1 MSLAT
6 RCSACGTM
14 FRVVQDQLR
23 VSEGWVRCGRCD
35 TVFNALDALVDL
47 EAEAAA
53 AGSAPAQAPSDEAFY
68 EPAGSPVDDEVED
81 GPHRRA
87 AGADVHGHAGSA
99 SDPVEPEIAR
109 FDAEAGA
116 ERFHRPEPPEP
127 VWIAEPPMPALAA
140 SVQAERPFSG
150 SDGLLADPPIVA
162 AQAAPVWRPAN
173 DEPVGTQRSAPGG
186 PPQAPTPTFVR
197 QAERDARWTSP
208 AMRAALIGST
218 LILAGVLAMQAVY
231 HFRDTVA
238 ASSPVADA
246 LLRSACARWGCRIE
260 APRRI
265 EQVTLEGSGLS
276 RVAQQPQAVKLA
288 INLRNR
294 AQTDL
299 MMPSV
304 DLSLTDAKGEL
315 IARRVLGPG
324 DFRIDPPRIRRSAEL
339 PLELV
344 LSTGERA
351 IAGYTVELFYP

>member
-47 EAEAAA
+47 EAEAAGA
-53 AGSAPAQAPSDEAFY
+53 VADSTPSDEAFY
-68 EPAGSPVDDEVED
+68 EPPGVPQGEVED
-81 GPHRRA
+81 GPHRRPAPSSAPESRLDGNETDLVDDRPSA
-87 AGADVHGHAGSA
+87 APPERTWPREEAVPSWAVERNNDQGRTAASA
-99 SDPVEPEIAR
+99 TLPVEPPPAAIW
-109 FDAEAGA
+109 
-116 ERFHRPEPPEP
+116 RPSSESPTPETTQT
-127 VWIAEPPMPALAA
+127 LAA
-140 SVQAERPFSG
+140 AT
-150 SDGLLADPPIVA
+150 A
-162 AQAAPVWRPAN
+162 AH
-173 DEPVGTQRSAPGG
+173 T
-186 PPQAPTPTFVR
+186 PTPTFVR
-197 QAERDARWTSP
+197 RAERDARWTSP
-208 AMRAALIGST
+208 AMRAALIGGI
-218 LILAGVLAMQAVY
+218 LILTGVLAMQAVY

-238 ASSPVADA
+238 ASSPAADS

-276 RVAQQPQAVKLA
+276 RMPQQEAAVKLA

-294 AQTDL
+294 GHTDL

-304 DLSLTDAKGEL
+304 DLSLTDAKGAL
-315 IARRVLGPG
+315 IARRVLAPA
-324 DFRIDPPRIRRSAEL
+324 DFRVDPPRIRRGAEL